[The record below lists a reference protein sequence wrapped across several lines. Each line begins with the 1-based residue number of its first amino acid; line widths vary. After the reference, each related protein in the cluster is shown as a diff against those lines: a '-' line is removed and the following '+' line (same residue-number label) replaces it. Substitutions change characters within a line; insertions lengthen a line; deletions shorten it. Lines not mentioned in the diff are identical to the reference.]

1 MFGRGISYMEVGRK
15 VTVIVMEHN
24 FLTEASENFLKHA
37 VRAKSTTDKYYTDG
51 NFFKKVQEQKLKE
64 ATAVYFN
71 FKQDFSGKKLAK
83 QHCET
88 YDYKNFLEENVIDK
102 NTNNPIYQENTK
114 FADHDLSA
122 FKWVHLIFPE
132 VVDVDYSEYSDEKF
146 YKNNLFVKEYKDGLM
161 AVAPEIKDS
170 VNNRLHLSAAESDLS
185 FKMLFAI
192 EEERF
197 YDFGSID
204 WENKKFDNL
213 NLYIVAPKINK
224 NKAVKIV
231 LKNNIAWNKIVKQQR
246 KNKINNVSNS
256 ELVFL
261 RKNSG
266 CMGTLGRLKFATGF
280 ERINNQYQGDSYKN
294 LLLKTSFQKTLF
306 SNYHSLL
313 KTKFT
318 HFNKI
323 IADNGYSYN
332 DLKEIYLKEI
342 YPYEQDLGPHYIP
355 LEENQKMDE
364 IFYKKK
370 MIKSILLNKFCSFN
384 TLPNGITINI
394 KHNTPED
401 CVLFWTNIDLF
412 ELFFNLFNEHNNKL
426 SFYFTGILND
436 ETIEK
441 YHGEEDRSSSC
452 LQIKPI
458 YESIKKGCEDD
469 KDFTIYEKHKNT
481 IKEKFDFKDKH
492 ILQEAMDAQNGF
504 LMPYD
509 GAFELLDDPIY
520 KFIRFREYENF
531 ISIVIS
537 DKNERCLVEVFD
549 KNKLDF
555 KYMIWNDMKI
565 EFENSKQC
573 VSDIYTKLAV
583 CIRDAKILIER
594 DSTMRFQGKRTPHG
608 CNTNSSYEIYFPRS
622 RSKRNNSKEQL
633 KKEKDFFNESR
644 KFSGTRRQHA
654 RKLIEGYKADK
665 RQLLLAKQ
673 MDFYV
678 PDGHTYVKAST
689 WGDNMTKRE
698 IRYRNTALNG
708 IFYFNERE
716 MSEAEK
722 ITRMSSAGFE
732 EYCSKRIEKLGYEI
746 KHKSNYDGGIDI
758 RAVRVLDNMQV
769 EDLLVQCKHWNSP
782 IPPGAIRDFKTACDI
797 EETNNLK
804 KFMFIT
810 SSTFSSGAK
819 ELAEKFN
826 IMLTDVNDLI

>member
-1 MFGRGISYMEVGRK
+1 
-15 VTVIVMEHN
+15 MEHN
-24 FLTEASENFLKHA
+24 FLTEANENFLKST
-37 VRAKSTTDKYYTDG
+37 VNAKSLTDKYYTDK

-64 ATAVYFN
+64 ATAIYFN
-71 FKQDFSGKKLAK
+71 FNKNFTGVKLAK
-83 QHCET
+83 QHSKT
-88 YDYKNFLEENVIDK
+88 YDYKTFIEKNIKDVQKKTFEQNKIDSTEQK
-102 NTNNPIYQENTK
+102 N
-114 FADHDLSA
+114 

-132 VVDVDYSEYSDEKF
+132 VVDVNYSEYSNEKF
-146 YKNNLFVKEYKDGLM
+146 YKQNLFVKEYKDGLM
-161 AVAPEIKDS
+161 AVAPEIKHS
-170 VNNRLHLSAAESDLS
+170 VNNAFHLSTAKNNLFSN
-185 FKMLFAI
+185 MLFAI
-192 EEERF
+192 GAERF
-197 YDFGSID
+197 YDFGDID
-204 WENKKFDNL
+204 WKDKKFDNL
-213 NLYIVAPKINK
+213 NLYIVAPTLSK

-231 LKNNIAWNKIVKQQR
+231 LNNNTAWKKIVEGQR
-246 KNKINNVSNS
+246 KNKLRNVSKS
-256 ELVFL
+256 ELNFL
-261 RKNSG
+261 RKNSE
-266 CMGTLGRLKFATGF
+266 CIGTLGGLKIPTVFKK
-280 ERINNQYQGDSYKN
+280 INAQYQGDSYKSF
-294 LLLKTSFQKTLF
+294 LLKTGFQKTLF
-306 SNYHSLL
+306 SNYSLFL
-313 KTKFT
+313 NTKFT
-318 HFNKI
+318 HFNEI
-323 IADNGYSYN
+323 IVNNEYSYN

-355 LEENQKMDE
+355 LEENLKMDE

-384 TLPNGITINI
+384 TLPNGIIINI

-436 ETIEK
+436 ETIEH
-441 YHGEEDRSSSC
+441 YHGEKERSPRC

-458 YESIKKGCEDD
+458 YQSLKQNCENDE
-469 KDFTIYEKHKNT
+469 DFTIYEKYKNT
-481 IKEKFDFKDKH
+481 MKEKFDFKDKH
-492 ILQEAMDAQNGF
+492 ILQEAMDSQTGY

-509 GAFELLDDPIY
+509 GAFELLDDPVY
-520 KFIRFREYENF
+520 KFIRFREYEDL

-573 VSDIYTKLAV
+573 VADIYLKLAT
-583 CIRDAKILIER
+583 CIRDAKVLIER
-594 DSTMRFQGKRTPHG
+594 DSTMRFQGRRTPHG
-608 CNTNSSYEIYFPRS
+608 CNTNSSYEIYFPRV
-622 RSKRNNSKEQL
+622 RYKRNNSKEQL

-654 RKLIEGYKADK
+654 RKLIDGYKADK
-665 RQLLLAKQ
+665 KQLLLAKQ

-678 PDGHTYVKAST
+678 PDGHTYVKASK

-698 IRYRNTALNG
+698 IKYRNTSLNG
-708 IFYFNERE
+708 IFYFDKRE
-716 MSEAEK
+716 MSEAQK
-722 ITRMSSAGFE
+722 IDQMSSAGFE
-732 EYCSKRIEKLGYEI
+732 EYCEKYIQKLGYEV

-758 RAVRVLDNMQV
+758 RAVKILDNMEA

-782 IPPGAIRDFKTACDI
+782 IPPGAIRDFKTACDM
-797 EETNNLK
+797 EETKNIK

-810 SSTFSSGAK
+810 SSKFSTGAK

-826 IMLTDVNDLI
+826 IMLIDGNDLI

>member
-1 MFGRGISYMEVGRK
+1 
-15 VTVIVMEHN
+15 MEHN
-24 FLTEASENFLKHA
+24 FLTEANEDFLKNA
-37 VRAKSTTDKYYTDG
+37 VRVKSITDKHYTDS

-64 ATAVYFN
+64 ATAIYFN
-71 FKQDFSGKKLAK
+71 FQKDFLGKKLAK
-83 QHCET
+83 QHSET
-88 YDYKNFLEENVIDK
+88 YDYSNYLEESLKENSSFLKEGKDK
-102 NTNNPIYQENTK
+102 KFTK
-114 FADHDLSA
+114 ASKK

-132 VVDVDYSEYSDEKF
+132 IVNVDYSEYSNEKF

-161 AVAPEIKDS
+161 VVPQEI
-170 VNNRLHLSAAESDLS
+170 NNTTNNSFHLSTAKNDLFS
-185 FKMLFAI
+185 NLLFAVG
-192 EEERF
+192 EERF
-197 YDFGSID
+197 YDFRNID
-204 WENKKFDNL
+204 WKNKKFDNL
-213 NLYIVAPKINK
+213 TLYIVAPKISK

-231 LKNNIAWNKIVKQQR
+231 LNNNIAWNKIVEQQR

-261 RKNSG
+261 RKNSECIG
-266 CMGTLGRLKFATGF
+266 KLGKLKFVTGF
-280 ERINNQYQGDSYKN
+280 EKINKQYQGDSYKN

-306 SNYHSLL
+306 SNYSSFL

-323 IADNGYSYN
+323 IVDNEYSYN

-342 YPYEQDLGPHYIP
+342 YPYEQDLGSHYIP

-436 ETIEK
+436 ESIEK
-441 YHGEEDRSSSC
+441 YHGEEERSARC

-458 YESIKKGCEDD
+458 YESIKSGCE
-469 KDFTIYEKHKNT
+469 KDEDFAIYEKYKKQ

-520 KFIRFREYENF
+520 KFIKFREYENF

-565 EFENSKQC
+565 EFEHSKQC
-573 VSDIYTKLAV
+573 VSDIYRKLAT

-594 DSTMRFQGKRTPHG
+594 DSTMRFNGKRTPHG
-608 CNTNSSYEIYFPRS
+608 CNTSSSYEIYFPKIKYR
-622 RSKRNNSKEQL
+622 RNNSKEQL
-633 KKEKDFFNESR
+633 RKEKDFFNESR

-654 RKLIEGYKADK
+654 RKLIDGYTADK
-665 RQLLLAKQ
+665 KQLLLAKQ

-678 PDGHTYVKAST
+678 PDNHTYVKAST

-698 IRYRNTALNG
+698 IRYRNTSLNG
-708 IFYFNERE
+708 IFYFDKRE

-722 ITRMSSAGFE
+722 INRLSPPGFE
-732 EYCSKRIEKLGYEI
+732 EYCSKRVEK
-746 KHKSNYDGGIDI
+746 
-758 RAVRVLDNMQV
+758 
-769 EDLLVQCKHWNSP
+769 
-782 IPPGAIRDFKTACDI
+782 
-797 EETNNLK
+797 
-804 KFMFIT
+804 
-810 SSTFSSGAK
+810 
-819 ELAEKFN
+819 
-826 IMLTDVNDLI
+826 